1 MMDILLVILEL
12 VAVTMAVMACA
23 LAVILIFIMLKQMIG
38 RLISPLRLA
47 ALIHSAP
54 KIVKKDKKQKKQKKK
69 KTRRTEYMSKEASEG
84 ITFNDIFMFM
94 IAVPLV
100 LLWVGFAG
108 FVIHTGLNNSAVL
121 ENIEAYTTLIAILG
135 GPALLIIKDALDVW
149 KQEQAEKTAFYKVK
163 AQAVIDYNDA
173 SQKQAQMIE
182 ANAQEQEHKMEA
194 SSITKVTAKK
204 K

>member
-54 KIVKKDKKQKKQKKK
+54 KIVKRDKPKKTK
-69 KTRRTEYMSKEASEG
+69 KTRRTERMSKDTASEG
-84 ITFNDIFMFM
+84 VTFNDIFMFM

-108 FVIHTGLNNSAVL
+108 FVIHSGLQDDSVL
-121 ENIEAYTTLIAILG
+121 EQIEGYTTLIAILG

>member
-1 MMDILLVILEL
+1 
-12 VAVTMAVMACA
+12 VM
-23 LAVILIFIMLKQMIG
+23 
-38 RLISPLRLA
+38 
-47 ALIHSAP
+47 
-54 KIVKKDKKQKKQKKK
+54 KQKKK
-69 KTRRTEYMSKEASEG
+69 EEKKMSKDTASEG
-84 ITFNDIFMFM
+84 VTFNDIFMFM

-173 SQKQAQMIE
+173 SQKQAQQIE
-182 ANAQEQEHKMEA
+182 SNAQEQAHKIE
-194 SSITKVTAKK
+194 SGTTLKPIKK

>member
-1 MMDILLVILEL
+1 M
-12 VAVTMAVMACA
+12 
-23 LAVILIFIMLKQMIG
+23 LIIAM
-38 RLISPLRLA
+38 LA
-47 ALIHSAP
+47 AAATTFIIFLITMIWNMISGIRLP
-54 KIVKKDKKQKKQKKK
+54 KVKLPKKKIPEKKQEE
-69 KTRRTEYMSKEASEG
+69 RRVERMSKDTASEG
-84 ITFNDIFMFM
+84 VTFNDIFMFM

-108 FVIHTGLNNSAVL
+108 FVIHSGLQDDSVL
-121 ENIEAYTTLIAILG
+121 EQIEGYTTLIAILG

-173 SQKQAQMIE
+173 AQKQMQQIE
-182 ANAQEQEHKMEA
+182 ANAQAQEHKMESATIPKIA
-194 SSITKVTAKK
+194 SKK

>member
-1 MMDILLVILEL
+1 MEPIEILEILAIVMAVLGVAFGVLVIST
-12 VAVTMAVMACA
+12 V
-23 LAVILIFIMLKQMIG
+23 LKQAF
-38 RLISPLRLA
+38 RYLPQLPSLQ
-47 ALIHSAP
+47 
-54 KIVKKDKKQKKQKKK
+54 KQKPSKKQKKK
-69 KTRRTEYMSKEASEG
+69 KRRTERMSKDTASEG
-84 ITFNDIFMFM
+84 VTFNDIFMFM

-108 FVIHTGLNNSAVL
+108 FVIHSGLQDDSVL
-121 ENIEAYTTLIAILG
+121 EQIEGYTTLIAILG

-173 SQKQAQMIE
+173 AQKQMQMIE
-182 ANAQEQEHKMEA
+182 ANAQQQEHKMEA
-194 SSITKVTAKK
+194 STISKVTAKK

>member
-1 MMDILLVILEL
+1 
-12 VAVTMAVMACA
+12 
-23 LAVILIFIMLKQMIG
+23 
-38 RLISPLRLA
+38 
-47 ALIHSAP
+47 
-54 KIVKKDKKQKKQKKK
+54 
-69 KTRRTEYMSKEASEG
+69 MSNKSEAREG
-84 ITFNDIFMFM
+84 VTFNDIFMFM

-108 FVIHTGLNNSAVL
+108 FVIHSGLQDESVL
-121 ENIEAYTTLIAILG
+121 DQIEGYTTLIAILG

-173 SQKQAQMIE
+173 AQKQAQLIE
-182 ANAQEQEHKMEA
+182 ANDQAHEHKV
-194 SSITKVTAKK
+194 TKVVAKK

>member
-1 MMDILLVILEL
+1 M
-12 VAVTMAVMACA
+12 T
-23 LAVILIFIMLKQMIG
+23 KK
-38 RLISPLRLA
+38 
-47 ALIHSAP
+47 P
-54 KIVKKDKKQKKQKKK
+54 KTKKQ
-69 KTRRTEYMSKEASEG
+69 RRTERMSKDTASEG

-149 KQEQAEKTAFYKVK
+149 KQEQAEKTAFYKIK
-163 AQAVIDYNDA
+163 AQAVIDYNDDVL
-173 SQKQAQMIE
+173 KQAQSIE
-182 ANAQEQEHKMEA
+182 SKAQEQEHKMEN
-194 SSITKVTAKK
+194 KK
-204 K
+204 

>member
-1 MMDILLVILEL
+1 MATVFIIMCAKFVIRTLSHI
-12 VAVTMAVMACA
+12 T
-23 LAVILIFIMLKQMIG
+23 LK
-38 RLISPLRLA
+38 LPSLR
-47 ALIHSAP
+47 IP
-54 KIVKKDKKQKKQKKK
+54 KRQKKEVKKTQKE
-69 KTRRTEYMSKEASEG
+69 RRTERMSKDTASEG
-84 ITFNDIFMFM
+84 ITFNDLFMFM

-108 FVIHTGLNNSAVL
+108 FVIHSGLQDDSVL
-121 ENIEAYTTLIAILG
+121 EQIEGYTTLIAILG

-173 SQKQAQMIE
+173 AQKQAQMIE
-182 ANAQEQEHKMEA
+182 AKAQEQEHKIE
-194 SSITKVTAKK
+194 SGITLPAKPAKK

>member
-1 MMDILLVILEL
+1 MQLLDTVLIILV
-12 VAVTMAVMACA
+12 VVMAVTAIVFVSTA
-23 LAVILIFIMLKQMIG
+23 LLYFLKGLYRI
-38 RLISPLRLA
+38 I
-47 ALIHSAP
+47 P
-54 KIVKKDKKQKKQKKK
+54 KLPSLKIPKREKIEVKEIEVKKTQKE
-69 KTRRTEYMSKEASEG
+69 RRTEKMSKHTASEG
-84 ITFNDIFMFM
+84 VTFNDIFMFM

-108 FVIHTGLNNSAVL
+108 FVIHSGLQDDSVL
-121 ENIEAYTTLIAILG
+121 DQIEGYTTLIAILG

-182 ANAQEQEHKMEA
+182 AKAQEQEHKIE
-194 SSITKVTAKK
+194 SGITLSKK